1 MNASILAACIFGFAT
16 LANAGPVT
24 VGSTEAEIVFF
35 GRNVG
40 DPRQTQTAAPLVNEI
55 NDLNYAPSQG
65 PLRGDAR
72 VFWSIEEFLGGLQI
86 FVDVDQESFT
96 PPVGAG
102 GNTSF
107 RMSFTSSVP
116 LDYDFEASG
125 RDLPASFFAFFDGI
139 SATLQ
144 YVGDGMYDGTIPLV
158 DGPGGREPGTFA
170 RSGRLAAGT
179 YTLEL
184 GAVSYGTFVDA
195 ENNADGF
202 VRLNFVPAK
211 EPMPIPLPS
220 PLAMGAAALAALPVF
235 FRRG

>member
-1 MNASILAACIFGFAT
+1 
-16 LANAGPVT
+16 
-24 VGSTEAEIVFF
+24 
-35 GRNVG
+35 
-40 DPRQTQTAAPLVNEI
+40 
-55 NDLNYAPSQG
+55 
-65 PLRGDAR
+65 

-86 FVDVDQESFT
+86 FVDVDHESFT

-102 GNTSF
+102 GNASF

-144 YVGDGMYDGTIPLV
+144 YVGEGIYDGTIPLV
-158 DGPGGREPGTFA
+158 DGPSGPEPGTLI

-179 YTLEL
+179 HTLEL
-184 GAVSYGTFVDA
+184 GAISYGTLVDA

-202 VRLNFVPAK
+202 IRLNVVPSRD
-211 EPMPIPLPS
+211 PMPIPLPS
-220 PLAMGAAALAALPVF
+220 PLTLGAVALAALPVF
-235 FRRG
+235 FRGG